1 MSWLSRLG
9 TKLQRRSD
17 PIPLRAEHDTYG
29 VTQATESLVVH
40 IAWQDI
46 TDIIAYKK
54 DCFTVDQIRLEIRSK
69 EQNIVC
75 TEDDQNLTELTSAIA
90 TYLPDIKP
98 DWYPVV
104 ASAPAFEPTITRV
117 YPARR

>member
-9 TKLQRRSD
+9 TRLQRRSD
-17 PIPLRAEHDTYG
+17 PVPMRAEHDAYG
-29 VTQATESLVVH
+29 ITQATDSSVVH

-69 EQNIVC
+69 EQSIAC
-75 TEDDQNLTELTSAIA
+75 TEDDQDLTELTSAIA
-90 TYLPDIKP
+90 TYLPDITP
-98 DWYPVV
+98 DWYLV
-104 ASAPAFEPTITRV
+104 
-117 YPARR
+117 

>member
-17 PIPLRAEHDTYG
+17 PVPLRAEHDAYG
-29 VTQATESLVVH
+29 ITQATESSVVH

-54 DCFTVDQIRLEIRSK
+54 D
-69 EQNIVC
+69 
-75 TEDDQNLTELTSAIA
+75 
-90 TYLPDIKP
+90 
-98 DWYPVV
+98 
-104 ASAPAFEPTITRV
+104 
-117 YPARR
+117 

>member
-1 MSWLSRLG
+1 MSWLSKLG
-9 TKLQRRSD
+9 ARLQRRSD
-17 PIPLRAEHDTYG
+17 PVPLRAEYDAHG
-29 VTQATESLVVH
+29 ITQATDGSVVH

-75 TEDDQNLTELTSAIA
+75 AEDDQDLAGLTSAIA

-98 DWYPVV
+98 DWYPVI
-104 ASAPAFEPTITRV
+104 ASSPAFEPTFTRI
-117 YPARR
+117 YPACR